1 MRKYGRWIVLAVAI
15 FGCLYIWHFS
25 LADGERSA
33 LTSGRALELINGALA
48 RLGSEFQFSHH
59 TVRKIGHFVG
69 YFLLG
74 ALVAFTLWMFEFTH
88 YPLIAVPLC
97 MTVAVVDEGIQYF
110 SPGRVAAFTDVLLD
124 SAGAVCGILAFFAT
138 VMALIAIFGR
148 NTKKIRK

>member
-1 MRKYGRWIVLAVAI
+1 MRKYGRWIVLAAAI
-15 FGCLYIWHFS
+15 LGCLYIWHFS

-74 ALVAFTLWMFEFTH
+74 GFVAFTLWMFSFTH
-88 YPLIAVPLC
+88 YTVISLPLC
-97 MTVAVVDEGIQYF
+97 FLAATADECIQIF
-110 SPGRVAAFTDVLLD
+110 TPGRVASVTDVLLD
-124 SAGAVCGILAFFAT
+124 TCGAACGIALFSCT
-138 VMALIAIFGR
+138 VLLFSALFR
-148 NTKKIRK
+148 RLRKKAKK